1 MDKEIKSDPTNYRIM
16 SEPFETPEKANEAL
30 KAFNEELSELRKK
43 HKISDLLYVIKDSCY
58 YPDGE
63 IGYFMQH
70 SHFGDI
76 LQAEAM
82 AAYLYGK
89 EQSET
94 RERMNKLIN
103 SKK

>member
-1 MDKEIKSDPTNYRIM
+1 MEKEFKSDPTNYRLM

-30 KAFNEELSELRKK
+30 RAFNEELSELRKK

-63 IGYFMQH
+63 IGYFLQH
-70 SHFGDI
+70 SSFGNS
-76 LQAEAM
+76 LETEAM

-89 EQSET
+89 TQSES
-94 RERMNKLIN
+94 RERLNKFIN
-103 SKK
+103 SQK